1 MAAPIRSAGRRRAA
15 RALLALAWSAAC
27 VHGTASAAL
36 DVAVRDALAPA
47 SPLARGVPEAVR
59 RAVADAWA
67 AAAHAPRY
75 VEPGPPWRATALAR
89 ETVDALADA
98 AARGLDADA
107 YGASGWHAALDAPRD
122 EAGAARLEAGLA
134 LAFGRHLADA
144 GFGRVD
150 PRALGHDLPS
160 RRRAEALGPAVHT
173 AIASPTAA
181 IALDAVEP
189 VLQTYRALKAAL
201 PEWQR
206 RAAAPAAA
214 PLPPLPAS
222 RSKVETGDAWE
233 GIDALRARL
242 RDEGDLAPDAPS
254 TAGRLDAAT
263 SGALRR
269 FQARHGL
276 DADGVMGAATLA
288 ALRVPAAARVR
299 QLELTLERLR
309 WIGATPQGRWIA
321 VNIPEYRLWA
331 IDGGRVALTMPVV
344 VGRAVSGTP
353 VFVDAVEAVEVNPYW
368 NVPRS
373 IASKE
378 LYPKLARDPA
388 WLAREHMELVGG
400 KIGGAVRGEVR
411 GEGLRQALASGA
423 VRLRQR
429 PGPDNALGRV
439 KLVMPNAHDVYLH
452 DTPAKSLFERS
463 RRDFSH
469 GCIRLGE
476 PLALAAFAL
485 AGHPEDAPEALRAAI
500 DAGANRSLRVAQLV
514 PVLIFYATVNV
525 GDDGRLRFVPDVY
538 GHDARLDAA
547 LRALPR

>member
-1 MAAPIRSAGRRRAA
+1 MAAPIRSAWRRRAA
-15 RALLALAWSAAC
+15 RALRALAWSAAC
-27 VHGTASAAL
+27 MHGTASAAL
-36 DVAVRDALAPA
+36 EAAVGEALASA
-47 SPLARGVPEAVR
+47 SPLVRGVPEAVR

-75 VEPGPPWRATALAR
+75 VEPSPPWRATPLAR

-98 AARGLDADA
+98 ASRGLDADA
-107 YGASGWHAALDAPRD
+107 YGASGWRAALDAPRD
-122 EAGAARLEAGLA
+122 EAGAARLEAGIA

-160 RRRAEALGPAVHT
+160 RRRAEALGPAVRA
-173 AIASPTAA
+173 AIVLPTAA
-181 IALDAVEP
+181 IALDAVQP
-189 VLQTYRALKAAL
+189 VLPTYRALKAAL
-201 PEWQR
+201 PEWRR
-206 RAAAPAAA
+206 RAAAPVAA

-222 RSKVETGDAWE
+222 RSKVEPGDAWA
-233 GIDALRARL
+233 GTDALRARL
-242 RDEGDLAPDAPS
+242 RDEGDLEPDAPS
-254 TAGRLDAAT
+254 TPGRLDAAT
-263 SGALRR
+263 SDALRR

-276 DADGVMGAATLA
+276 DADGVIGAATLA

-299 QLELTLERLR
+299 QIELTLERLR
-309 WIGATPQGRWIA
+309 WIGSTPGGRWVA

-331 IDGGRVALTMPVV
+331 IDGGRVAMTMPVV

-353 VFVDAVEAVEVNPYW
+353 VFVDAVQAVEVNPYW

-378 LYPKLARDPA
+378 LYPMLARDPG
-388 WLAREHMELVGG
+388 WLAREHMEFVG
-400 KIGGAVRGEVR
+400 GEVR
-411 GEGLRQALASGA
+411 GEALRQALASGA

-452 DTPAKSLFERS
+452 DTPAKSLFARS

-476 PLALAAFAL
+476 PLALASFVL
-485 AGHPEDAPEALRAAI
+485 AGRPEGAPEALQAAI
-500 DAGANRSLRVAQLV
+500 DAGANRSLRVSPPV
-514 PVLIFYATVNV
+514 PVLIFYAAVNV

-547 LRALPR
+547 LRAPPR

>member
-1 MAAPIRSAGRRRAA
+1 MTAPIRSAGRRRAV

-27 VHGTASAAL
+27 VHGTARAAL
-36 DVAVRDALAPA
+36 DSAVRDALAPA
-47 SPLARGVPEAVR
+47 SPLARGVPEAVH

-67 AAAHAPRY
+67 AAGHAPRY
-75 VEPGPPWRATALAR
+75 VEPAPPWRATALAR
-89 ETVDALADA
+89 ETVDALGDA
-98 AARGLDADA
+98 AARGLDAQA
-107 YGASGWHAALDAPRD
+107 YGAAAWRAALDAPRD

-150 PRALGHDLPS
+150 PRTLGHDLPS
-160 RRRAEALGPAVHT
+160 RRRAEALGPAVRA
-173 AIASPTAA
+173 AIDSPTAA

-189 VLQTYRALKAAL
+189 ALPTYRALRDSL
-201 PEWQR
+201 PEWRR
-206 RAAAPAAA
+206 RAAGPAAV

-222 RSKVETGDAWE
+222 RSKVVPGDAWA
-233 GIDALRARL
+233 GVDALRARL
-242 RDEGDLAPDAPS
+242 RDEGELEPDAPS
-254 TAGRLDAAT
+254 TPGRLDAAA
-263 SGALRR
+263 SDALRR

-276 DADGVMGAATLA
+276 DADGVLGAATLA
-288 ALRVPAAARVR
+288 ALQVPATARVR
-299 QLELTLERLR
+299 QIELTLERLR
-309 WIGATPQGRWIA
+309 WIGPTPQGRWIA

-331 IDGGRVALTMPVV
+331 IEAGRVALTMPVV

-378 LYPKLARDPA
+378 LYPKLANDPG

-400 KIGGAVRGEVR
+400 TVGGEVR
-411 GEGLRQALASGA
+411 GEALRRALAWGA

-439 KLVMPNAHDVYLH
+439 KLVMPNVHDVYLH
-452 DTPAKSLFERS
+452 DTPAKSLFARS

-476 PLALAAFAL
+476 PLALASFVL
-485 AGHPEDAPEALRAAI
+485 AGRPEGAPEALRAAI
-500 DAGANRSLRVAQLV
+500 DAGANRSLRVAQPV

-538 GHDARLDAA
+538 GHDAGLDAA

>member
-1 MAAPIRSAGRRRAA
+1 MAAPIRSAWRRRAA
-15 RALLALAWSAAC
+15 RALRALAWSAAC
-27 VHGTASAAL
+27 MHGTASAAL
-36 DVAVRDALAPA
+36 EAAVGEALASA
-47 SPLARGVPEAVR
+47 SPLVRGVPEAVR

-75 VEPGPPWRATALAR
+75 VEPSPPWRATPLAR

-98 AARGLDADA
+98 ASRGLDADA
-107 YGASGWHAALDAPRD
+107 YGASGWRAALDAPRD
-122 EAGAARLEAGLA
+122 EAGAARLEAGIA

-160 RRRAEALGPAVHT
+160 RRRAEALGPAVRA
-173 AIASPTAA
+173 AIVLPTAA
-181 IALDAVEP
+181 IALDAVQP
-189 VLQTYRALKAAL
+189 VLPTYRALKAAL
-201 PEWQR
+201 PEWRR
-206 RAAAPAAA
+206 RAAAPVAA

-222 RSKVETGDAWE
+222 RSKVEPGDAWA
-233 GIDALRARL
+233 GTDALRARL
-242 RDEGDLAPDAPS
+242 RDEGDLEPDAPS
-254 TAGRLDAAT
+254 TPGRLDAAT
-263 SGALRR
+263 SDALRR

-276 DADGVMGAATLA
+276 DADGVIGAATLA

-299 QLELTLERLR
+299 QIELTLERLR
-309 WIGATPQGRWIA
+309 WIGSTPGGRWVA

-331 IDGGRVALTMPVV
+331 IDGGRVAMTMPVV

-353 VFVDAVEAVEVNPYW
+353 VFVDAVQAVEVNPYW

-378 LYPKLARDPA
+378 LYPMLARDPG
-388 WLAREHMELVGG
+388 WLAREHMEFVG
-400 KIGGAVRGEVR
+400 GEVR
-411 GEGLRQALASGA
+411 GEALRQALASGA

-452 DTPAKSLFERS
+452 DTPAKSLFARS

-476 PLALAAFAL
+476 PLALASFVL
-485 AGHPEDAPEALRAAI
+485 AGRPEGAPEALQAAI
-500 DAGANRSLRVAQLV
+500 DAGANRSLRVSPPV

-547 LRALPR
+547 LRAPPR